1 MATKT
6 KETVEQ
12 RDKSSDQSQK
22 GGLNQEQSGGPGSRE
37 KRKNQEK
44 DGQLEQGRQNDL
56 DD

>member
-6 KETVEQ
+6 KETVQ
-12 RDKSSDQSQK
+12 QGDKPSDQSQK
-22 GGLNQEQSGGPGSRE
+22 GGLSQEESGGPGSRE